1 MRKMLVLILGM
12 VLILTSCS
20 SSDLENYIEAVQK
33 TSSINSGNKKIEF
46 SVDMDFNLDNLTT
59 NELKTVRYLEHMEFS
74 TDITYDRNGAST
86 QAISK
91 TYTNAAGI
99 GMDCIVY
106 VNGDSVCMYIPSLG
120 GYVDLTSEEYEDW
133 VTTSKDFS
141 SVFQPVLDKF
151 LDLISDEDVMKEN
164 RTYITTDDGQIKT
177 TVYSINIDNEQLQ
190 KLMDELVIQIDS
202 LDISLET
209 LLEKYLEDNALD
221 EINLTSEMKIWQE
234 LFSMESFSYTTYV
247 DFDGRVVQQ
256 DLDLALVINNDEANN
271 GPVRIKVSAVITNS
285 GLGQKQQ
292 IEFPEITQDMYLEEG
307 LEDLWN

>member
-1 MRKMLVLILGM
+1 MRKILVLILGM
-12 VLILTSCS
+12 ILILTSCS
-20 SSDLENYIEAVQK
+20 SSDLDNYIEAVRK

-46 SVDMDFNLDNLTT
+46 SVDMDFNLDNLTA

-74 TDITYDRNGAST
+74 TDIIYDRNSASP

-91 TYTNAAGI
+91 TYTNVAGI

-106 VNGDSVCMYIPSLG
+106 VNGDSVCMYIPALG
-120 GYVDLTSEEYEDW
+120 GYIDLTSEEYEDW

-141 SVFQPVLDKF
+141 TVFQPVLDKF
-151 LDLISDEDVMKEN
+151 LELISDEDVMKEN

-177 TVYSINIDNEQLQ
+177 TVYSVNVNSEQLQ
-190 KLMDELVIQIDS
+190 KLMDELVVQIDS
-202 LDISLET
+202 LDISIET
-209 LLEKYLEDNALD
+209 LLNKNLANNALEGID
-221 EINLTSEMKIWQE
+221 LTREMRIWQD

-256 DLDLALVINNDEANN
+256 DLDLTLVINNDDTTK
-271 GPVRIKVSAVITNS
+271 GPVRIEVSAVITNS

-292 IEFPEITQDMYLEEG
+292 IDFPEITQDMYLEEG
-307 LEDLWN
+307 LEDIWN